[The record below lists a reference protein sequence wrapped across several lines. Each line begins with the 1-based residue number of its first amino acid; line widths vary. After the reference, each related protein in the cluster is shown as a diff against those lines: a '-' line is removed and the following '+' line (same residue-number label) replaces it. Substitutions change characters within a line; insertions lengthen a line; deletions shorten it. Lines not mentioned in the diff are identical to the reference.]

1 MRECEI
7 SNQLSD
13 FVLDYLITNLVL
25 LISWV
30 DNVISGFRKEN
41 EADVSERVIY

>member
-1 MRECEI
+1 MREYEI

-25 LISWV
+25 LISRV
-30 DNVISGFRKEN
+30 DNVNSGFRREKIKLTFQ
-41 EADVSERVIY
+41 SE

>member
-1 MRECEI
+1 MREYKI

-30 DNVISGFRKEN
+30 DNVKSGFRKEKMKLTFQN
-41 EADVSERVIY
+41 E

>member
-1 MRECEI
+1 MREYEI

-30 DNVISGFRKEN
+30 DNVNSEN
-41 EADVSERVIY
+41 KADVSERVFC

>member
-1 MRECEI
+1 MREYEI

-30 DNVISGFRKEN
+30 DNVNSGFRKEKMKLTFQN
-41 EADVSERVIY
+41 E